1 MKKFEISKNRR
12 VKITPYTS
20 RLESYGVGGY
30 TVYNH
35 MLLPTYFKSLEDE
48 YFHLKKDVQLWD
60 VSVQKQIEVSGTD
73 SYKLVQLMT
82 CRDLSGAKVLKC
94 YYVPLID
101 GSGNMINDPLV
112 LKVEDMKWRICIADS
127 DVLLYAKGIADSMKL
142 NVKIHETKIS
152 TLAVQ
157 GPKSLDVMRKV
168 FGDEISKL
176 KFFNFNYFKFEGI
189 DFMISKSGFSKQGGY
204 EIYVEN
210 SMSGLKLY
218 DYIIKVGNKFNLK
231 PGCPNVIERIEGAL
245 LSYGNDM
252 DNNDNPFECGLDKYV
267 NLESNIEFLGKKALQ
282 KVKLEGIK
290 RKLMGV
296 KINEKNIN
304 LTSELKLVDEN
315 KETIGYL
322 RSAVY
327 SPRFKMIV
335 GIAMINIE
343 YCKDSQNF
351 KTNINNK
358 EVSGSV
364 CSLPMN

>member
-60 VSVQKQIEVSGTD
+60 VSVQKQIEVSGSD

-101 GSGNMINDPLV
+101 GNGNMINDPLV

-210 SMSGLKLY
+210 SISGLKLY

-304 LTSELKLVDEN
+304 LTSELKLIGEN

-335 GIAMINIE
+335 GIAMINLD

-351 KTNINNK
+351 KININNK
-358 EVSGSV
+358 EASGSV

>member
-60 VSVQKQIEVSGTD
+60 VSVQKQIEVSGSD

-101 GSGNMINDPLV
+101 GNGNMINDPLV

-210 SMSGLKLY
+210 SKSGLKLY
-218 DYIIKVGNKFNLK
+218 DYIINIGNKFNLK

-304 LTSELKLVDEN
+304 LTSELKLIGEN

>member
-1 MKKFEISKNRR
+1 MSKYVVEDGDNILVISGNPD
-12 VKITPYTS
+12 V
-20 RLESYGVGGY
+20 
-30 TVYNH
+30 
-35 MLLPTYFKSLEDE
+35 FKSLEDE

-60 VSVQKQIEVSGTD
+60 VSVQKQIEVSGSD

-101 GSGNMINDPLV
+101 GNGNMINDPLL
-112 LKVEDMKWRICIADS
+112 LKVEDKKWRICIADS

-142 NVKIHETKIS
+142 NVKIHETNIS

-168 FGDEISKL
+168 FGEEISKL
-176 KFFNFNYFKFEGI
+176 KFFNFNYFKFQDT

-210 SMSGLKLY
+210 SSSGLKLY
-218 DYIIKVGNKFNLK
+218 DYIIKIGNEFNLK

-252 DNNDNPFECGLDKYV
+252 DNSDNPFECGLDKYV

-282 KVKLEGIK
+282 KAKSEGIK

-296 KINEKNIN
+296 KINDKNIN
-304 LTSELKLVDEN
+304 LTKEEKLIDDNN
-315 KETIGYL
+315 KTIGYL

-335 GIAMINIE
+335 GIAMINRD
-343 YCKDSQNF
+343 YCKDTQNF
-351 KTNINNK
+351 KININSK

-364 CSLPMN
+364 CGLPMN

>member
-60 VSVQKQIEVSGTD
+60 VSVQKQIEVSGSD

-101 GSGNMINDPLV
+101 GNGNMINDPLI

-210 SMSGLKLY
+210 SKSGIKLY

-252 DNNDNPFECGLDKYV
+252 DNNDNPFECGLDKYI
-267 NLESNIEFLGKKALQ
+267 NLENNIEFLGKKALQ

-327 SPRFKMIV
+327 SPGFKMIV

>member
-12 VKITPYTS
+12 IKVTPYTS
-20 RLESYGVGGY
+20 RLENYGVGGY

-35 MLLPTYFKSLEDE
+35 MLLPTHFKSIEDE

-60 VSVQKQIEVSGTD
+60 VSVQKQIEVSGSD

-82 CRDLSGAKVLKC
+82 CRDLSAAKVLKC

-101 GSGNMINDPLV
+101 GKGNMINDPLI

-127 DVLLYAKGIADSMKL
+127 DVLLYAKGIADSMNL
-142 NVKIHETKIS
+142 NVKIHETNIS

-157 GPKSLDVMRKV
+157 GPKSLDVMKNV
-168 FGDEISKL
+168 FGEKIGNL

-204 EIYVEN
+204 EIYIEN
-210 SMSGLKLY
+210 SNSGLKLY
-218 DYIIKVGNKFNLK
+218 DHIIKIGNEFNLK

-267 NLESNIEFLGKKALQ
+267 NLDSNI
-282 KVKLEGIK
+282 
-290 RKLMGV
+290 
-296 KINEKNIN
+296 
-304 LTSELKLVDEN
+304 
-315 KETIGYL
+315 
-322 RSAVY
+322 
-327 SPRFKMIV
+327 
-335 GIAMINIE
+335 
-343 YCKDSQNF
+343 
-351 KTNINNK
+351 
-358 EVSGSV
+358 
-364 CSLPMN
+364 

>member
-60 VSVQKQIEVSGTD
+60 VTVQRQIEVSGSD

-82 CRDLSGAKVLKC
+82 CRDLSDAKVLKC

-101 GSGNMINDPLV
+101 GNGNMINDPLV
-112 LKVEDMKWRICIADS
+112 LKIEDTKWRICIADS
-127 DVLLYAKGIADSMKL
+127 DVLLYAKGIADTMKL

-157 GPKSLDVMRKV
+157 GPKSLDVMKKV

-210 SMSGLKLY
+210 LKSGLKLY
-218 DYIIKVGNKFNLK
+218 DYIIKIGNEFNLK

-267 NLESNIEFLGKKALQ
+267 DLDSNIEFLGKKALQ
-282 KVKLEGIK
+282 KAKSEGIK

-296 KINEKNIN
+296 KIKEKNIN
-304 LTSELKLVDEN
+304 LTTEIKLVDDSN
-315 KETIGYL
+315 KTIGYL

-327 SPRFKMIV
+327 SPRFEMIV
-335 GIAMINIE
+335 GIAMINRD

-351 KTNINNK
+351 KININNK

>member
-60 VSVQKQIEVSGTD
+60 VSVQKQIEVSGSD

-101 GSGNMINDPLV
+101 GNGNMINDPLV
-112 LKVEDMKWRICIADS
+112 LKIEDTKWRICIADS
-127 DVLLYAKGIADSMKL
+127 DVLLYAKGIADTMKL

-157 GPKSLDVMRKV
+157 GPKSLDVMKKV
-168 FGDEISKL
+168 FGDEIGKL
-176 KFFNFNYFKFEGI
+176 KFFNFNYFKFEDI

-210 SMSGLKLY
+210 LKSGLKLY
-218 DYIIKVGNKFNLK
+218 DYIIKVGKKFNLK

-252 DNNDNPFECGLDKYV
+252 DNNDNPFECGLDKYI

-315 KETIGYL
+315 KNTVGYL
-322 RSAVY
+322 RSAAY
-327 SPRFKMIV
+327 SPKFKMIV
-335 GIAMINIE
+335 GIAMINLD

-351 KTNINNK
+351 KININNK
-358 EVSGSV
+358 EASGSV

>member
-60 VSVQKQIEVSGTD
+60 VSVQKQIEVSGND
-73 SYKLVQLMT
+73 SYKLIQLMT

-101 GSGNMINDPLV
+101 GNGNMINDPLV

-142 NVKIHETKIS
+142 NVKIHETKVS

-210 SMSGLKLY
+210 SKSGLKLY

-252 DNNDNPFECGLDKYV
+252 DNNDNPFECGLDKYI

-282 KVKLEGIK
+282 KVKLDGIK

-296 KINEKNIN
+296 KINEKDIN

-315 KETIGYL
+315 KKTIGYL

-327 SPRFKMIV
+327 SPKFKMIV
-335 GIAMINIE
+335 GIAMINLD
-343 YCKDSQNF
+343 YCKDSQSF
-351 KTNINNK
+351 KINLNNK
-358 EVSGSV
+358 EASGSV

>member
-1 MKKFEISKNRR
+1 
-12 VKITPYTS
+12 
-20 RLESYGVGGY
+20 
-30 TVYNH
+30 
-35 MLLPTYFKSLEDE
+35 
-48 YFHLKKDVQLWD
+48 
-60 VSVQKQIEVSGTD
+60 
-73 SYKLVQLMT
+73 MT

-101 GSGNMINDPLV
+101 GNGNMINDPLI
-112 LKVEDMKWRICIADS
+112 LKVEDKKWRICIADS

-142 NVKIHETKIS
+142 NVKIHETNIS

-168 FGDEISKL
+168 FGEEISKL
-176 KFFNFNYFKFEGI
+176 KFFNFNYFKFEDT

-210 SMSGLKLY
+210 SSSGLKLY
-218 DYIIKVGNKFNLK
+218 DYIIKIGNEFNLK

-252 DNNDNPFECGLDKYV
+252 DNSDNPFECGLDKYV

-282 KVKLEGIK
+282 KAKSEGIK

-296 KINEKNIN
+296 KINDKNIN
-304 LTSELKLVDEN
+304 LTKEEKLIDDNN
-315 KETIGYL
+315 KTIGYL

-327 SPRFKMIV
+327 SPRFKMII
-335 GIAMINIE
+335 GIAMINRD
-343 YCKDSQNF
+343 YCKDTQNF
-351 KTNINNK
+351 KININNK

-364 CSLPMN
+364 CGLPMN

>member
-60 VSVQKQIEVSGTD
+60 VSVQKQIEVSGSD

-101 GSGNMINDPLV
+101 GNGNIINDPLV

-218 DYIIKVGNKFNLK
+218 DYIINVGNKFNLK

-252 DNNDNPFECGLDKYV
+252 DNNDNPFECGLDKYI

-315 KETIGYL
+315 KNTVGYL
-322 RSAVY
+322 RSAAY
-327 SPRFKMIV
+327 SPKFKMIV
-335 GIAMINIE
+335 GIAMINLD

-351 KTNINNK
+351 KININNK
-358 EVSGSV
+358 EASGSV

>member
-60 VSVQKQIEVSGTD
+60 VSVQKQIEVSGSD

-101 GSGNMINDPLV
+101 GNGNMINDPLV

-142 NVKIHETKIS
+142 NVKIHETNIS

-157 GPKSLDVMRKV
+157 GPKSLDVMKKV

-252 DNNDNPFECGLDKYV
+252 DNNDNPFECGLDRYI

-296 KINEKNIN
+296 KIKEKNIN

-335 GIAMINIE
+335 GIAMINLD

-351 KTNINNK
+351 KANINNK

>member
-12 VKITPYTS
+12 VKVTPYTS
-20 RLESYGVGGY
+20 RLENYGVGGY

-35 MLLPTYFKSLEDE
+35 MLLPTYFKSMEDE

-60 VSVQKQIEVSGTD
+60 VSVQKQIEVSGSD

-101 GSGNMINDPLV
+101 GNGNMINDPLV
-112 LKVEDMKWRICIADS
+112 LKVEDKKWRICIADS

-142 NVKIHETKIS
+142 NVKIHETNIS

-168 FGDEISKL
+168 FGEEISKL
-176 KFFNFNYFKFEGI
+176 KFFNFNYFKFQDT

-210 SMSGLKLY
+210 SSSGLKLY
-218 DYIIKVGNKFNLK
+218 DYIIKIGNEFNLK

-252 DNNDNPFECGLDKYV
+252 DNSDNPFECGLDKYV

-282 KVKLEGIK
+282 KAKSEGIK

-296 KINEKNIN
+296 KINDKNIN
-304 LTSELKLVDEN
+304 LTKEEKLIDDNN
-315 KETIGYL
+315 KTIGYL

-327 SPRFKMIV
+327 SPRFKMII
-335 GIAMINIE
+335 GIAMINRD
-343 YCKDSQNF
+343 YCKDTQNF
-351 KTNINNK
+351 KININSK

-364 CSLPMN
+364 CGLPMN

>member
-12 VKITPYTS
+12 VKVTPYTS
-20 RLESYGVGGY
+20 RLENYGVGGY

-35 MLLPTYFKSLEDE
+35 MLLPTYFKSIEDE

-60 VSVQKQIEVSGTD
+60 VSVQKQIEVSGSD

-101 GSGNMINDPLV
+101 GNGNMINDPLI
-112 LKVEDMKWRICIADS
+112 LKVEDKKWRICIADS

-210 SMSGLKLY
+210 LKSGLKLY
-218 DYIIKVGNKFNLK
+218 DYIIKVGKKFNLK

-252 DNNDNPFECGLDKYV
+252 DNNDNPFECGLDKYI

-315 KETIGYL
+315 KNTVGYL
-322 RSAVY
+322 RSAAY
-327 SPRFKMIV
+327 SPKFKMIV
-335 GIAMINIE
+335 GIAMINLD

-351 KTNINNK
+351 KININNK
-358 EVSGSV
+358 EASGSV

>member
-60 VSVQKQIEVSGTD
+60 VSVQKQIEVSGSD

-101 GSGNMINDPLV
+101 GNGNMINDPLV

-210 SMSGLKLY
+210 LKSGLKLY

-252 DNNDNPFECGLDKYV
+252 DNNDNPFECGLDKYI

-315 KETIGYL
+315 KNTVGYL
-322 RSAVY
+322 RSAAY
-327 SPRFKMIV
+327 SPKFKMIV
-335 GIAMINIE
+335 GIAMINLD

-351 KTNINNK
+351 KININNK
-358 EVSGSV
+358 EASGSV

>member
-12 VKITPYTS
+12 VKVTPYTS
-20 RLESYGVGGY
+20 RLENYGVGGY

-35 MLLPTYFKSLEDE
+35 MLLPTYFKSMEDE

-60 VSVQKQIEVSGTD
+60 VSVQKQIEVSGSD

-101 GSGNMINDPLV
+101 GNGNMINDPLV
-112 LKVEDMKWRICIADS
+112 LKVEDKKWRICIADS

-142 NVKIHETKIS
+142 NVKIHETNIS

-168 FGDEISKL
+168 FGEEISKL
-176 KFFNFNYFKFEGI
+176 KFFNFNYFKFEDT

-210 SMSGLKLY
+210 SSSGLKLY
-218 DYIIKVGNKFNLK
+218 DYIIKIGNEFNLK

-252 DNNDNPFECGLDKYV
+252 DNSDNPFECGLDKYV

-282 KVKLEGIK
+282 KAKSEGIK

-296 KINEKNIN
+296 KINDKNIN
-304 LTSELKLVDEN
+304 LTKEEKLIDNNN
-315 KETIGYL
+315 KTIGYL

-335 GIAMINIE
+335 GIAMINRD
-343 YCKDSQNF
+343 YCKDTQNF
-351 KTNINNK
+351 KININSK

-364 CSLPMN
+364 CGLPMN

>member
-60 VSVQKQIEVSGTD
+60 VSVQKQIEVSGSD
-73 SYKLVQLMT
+73 SNKLVQLMT

-112 LKVEDMKWRICIADS
+112 LKIEDTKWRICIADS

-157 GPKSLDVMRKV
+157 GPKSYDVMKNV
-168 FGDEISKL
+168 FGDEIGKL
-176 KFFNFNYFKFEGI
+176 KFFNFNYFKFEDI
-189 DFMISKSGFSKQGGY
+189 DFMISKSGFSKQSGY
-204 EIYVEN
+204 EIYIEN
-210 SMSGLKLY
+210 LKSGLKLY
-218 DYIIKVGNKFNLK
+218 DYIIKVGKKFNLK

-252 DNNDNPFECGLDKYV
+252 DNNDNPFECGLDKFV
-267 NLESNIEFLGKKALQ
+267 NLDSNIEFLGKKALQ

-315 KETIGYL
+315 KITIGYL

-335 GIAMINIE
+335 GIAMINLD

>member
-1 MKKFEISKNRR
+1 
-12 VKITPYTS
+12 
-20 RLESYGVGGY
+20 
-30 TVYNH
+30 

-60 VSVQKQIEVSGTD
+60 VSVQKQIEVSGSD
-73 SYKLVQLMT
+73 SYKLVQLVT

-101 GSGNMINDPLV
+101 GNGNMINDPLV

-127 DVLLYAKGIADSMKL
+127 DVLLYAKGIADSMNL
-142 NVKIHETKIS
+142 NVQIHETEIS

-157 GPKSLDVMRKV
+157 GPKSLDVMKKV

-176 KFFNFNYFKFEGI
+176 KFFNFNYFKFEDI

-204 EIYVEN
+204 EIYIEN
-210 SMSGLKLY
+210 LKSGLKLY
-218 DYIIKVGNKFNLK
+218 DYIIKVGKKFNLK

-335 GIAMINIE
+335 GIAMINKE
-343 YCKDSQNF
+343 FCKNKEIF
-351 KTNINNK
+351 NINLNDNLVDG
-358 EVSGSV
+358 EV
-364 CSLPMN
+364 CELPII

>member
-35 MLLPTYFKSLEDE
+35 MLLPTHFKSLEDE

-60 VSVQKQIEVSGTD
+60 VSVQKQIEVSGSD

-101 GSGNMINDPLV
+101 GNGNMINDPLI

-142 NVKIHETKIS
+142 NVKIHETNIS

-157 GPKSLDVMRKV
+157 GPKSLDVMKKV

-210 SMSGLKLY
+210 LKSGLKLY

-252 DNNDNPFECGLDKYV
+252 DNNDNPFECGLDKFV

-304 LTSELKLVDEN
+304 LTSEIKLVDEN

-335 GIAMINIE
+335 GIAMINID

>member
-12 VKITPYTS
+12 VKVTPYTT
-20 RLESYGVGGY
+20 RLENYGVGGY

-35 MLLPTYFKSLEDE
+35 MLLPTYFKSLEEE
-48 YFHLKKDVQLWD
+48 YYHLKKDVQLWD
-60 VSVQKQIEVSGTD
+60 VSVQKQIEVSGSD
-73 SYKLVQLMT
+73 SNKLVQLMT

-101 GSGNMINDPLV
+101 GNGNMINDPLV

-157 GPKSLDVMRKV
+157 GPKSLDVMKKV
-168 FGDEISKL
+168 FGDEISEL
-176 KFFNFNYFKFEGI
+176 KFFNFNYFKFEDI

-210 SMSGLKLY
+210 SKSGLKLY

-252 DNNDNPFECGLDKYV
+252 DNNDNPFECGLDKYI

-304 LTSELKLVDEN
+304 LTSELKLIDEN

-335 GIAMINIE
+335 GIAMINID

>member
-12 VKITPYTS
+12 IKVTPYTS
-20 RLESYGVGGY
+20 RLENYGVGGY

-35 MLLPTYFKSLEDE
+35 MLLPTHFKSIEDE

-60 VSVQKQIEVSGTD
+60 VSVQKQIEVSGSD

-82 CRDLSGAKVLKC
+82 CRDLSAAKVLKC

-101 GSGNMINDPLV
+101 GKGNMINDPLI

-127 DVLLYAKGIADSMKL
+127 DVLLYAKGIADSMNL
-142 NVKIHETKIS
+142 NVKIHETNIS

-157 GPKSLDVMRKV
+157 GPKSLDVMKNV
-168 FGDEISKL
+168 FGEKIGNL

-204 EIYVEN
+204 EIYIEN
-210 SMSGLKLY
+210 SNSGLKLY
-218 DYIIKVGNKFNLK
+218 DHIIKIGNEFNLK

-267 NLESNIEFLGKKALQ
+267 NLDSNIEFLGKKALQ
-282 KVKLEGIK
+282 KAKSDGIK

-296 KINEKNIN
+296 KINDKNIH
-304 LTSELKLVDEN
+304 LTKEEKLVDDN
-315 KETIGYL
+315 KKTIGYL

-327 SPRFKMIV
+327 SPSFKKIV
-335 GIAMINIE
+335 GIAMIDLD
-343 YCKDSQNF
+343 YCKVSQNF
-351 KTNINNK
+351 KININNK
-358 EVSGSV
+358 HVSGSV
-364 CSLPMN
+364 CGLPMN

>member
-60 VSVQKQIEVSGTD
+60 VSVQKQIEVSGSD

-82 CRDLSGAKVLKC
+82 CRDLSGAKALKC

-101 GSGNMINDPLV
+101 GNGNMINDPLV
-112 LKVEDMKWRICIADS
+112 LKIEDTKWRICIADS

-157 GPKSLDVMRKV
+157 GPKSLDVMKKV
-168 FGDEISKL
+168 FGDEIGKL

-210 SMSGLKLY
+210 SKSGLKLY
-218 DYIIKVGNKFNLK
+218 DYIIKVGKKFNLK

-267 NLESNIEFLGKKALQ
+267 NLENNIEFLGKKALQ

-304 LTSELKLVDEN
+304 LTSEIKLVDEN

-335 GIAMINIE
+335 GIAMINLE
-343 YCKDSQNF
+343 YCNVSQNF
-351 KTNINNK
+351 KININNK
-358 EVSGSV
+358 EASGSV

>member
-12 VKITPYTS
+12 VKITPYTT
-20 RLESYGVGGY
+20 RLENYGVGGY

-35 MLLPTYFKSLEDE
+35 MLLPTHFKSLEEE

-60 VSVQKQIEVSGTD
+60 VSVQKQIEVSGND

-82 CRDLSGAKVLKC
+82 CRDLSRAQVLKC

-101 GSGNMINDPLV
+101 GDGNMINDPLV

-127 DVLLYAKGIADSMKL
+127 DVLLYAKGIADSMNL
-142 NVKIHETKIS
+142 NVKIHETSIS

-157 GPKSLDVMRKV
+157 GPKSLDVMKKV
-168 FGDEISKL
+168 FGEEISKL
-176 KFFNFNYFKFEGI
+176 KFFNFNYFNFEGS

-204 EIYVEN
+204 EIYVDDSN
-210 SMSGLKLY
+210 SGLKLY
-218 DYIIKVGNKFNLK
+218 DYIIKIGNEYNLK

-282 KVKLEGIK
+282 KAKSAGIK

-296 KINEKNIN
+296 KINDKNIN
-304 LTSELKLVDEN
+304 LTKEEKLFDDN
-315 KETIGYL
+315 KKTIGYL
-322 RSAVY
+322 RSAVF

-335 GIAMINIE
+335 GIAMINRD
-343 YCKDSQNF
+343 YCKVSQNF
-351 KTNINNK
+351 KVNINNK
-358 EVSGSV
+358 EVKGLV
-364 CSLPMN
+364 CALPFN

>member
-60 VSVQKQIEVSGTD
+60 VSVQKQIEVSGSD
-73 SYKLVQLMT
+73 SNKLVQLMT
-82 CRDLSGAKVLKC
+82 CRDLSSAKVLKC

-101 GSGNMINDPLV
+101 GNGNMINDPLV

-127 DVLLYAKGIADSMKL
+127 DVLLYAKGIADSMNL
-142 NVKIHETKIS
+142 NVQIHETEIS

-157 GPKSLDVMRKV
+157 GPKSLDVMKKV

-204 EIYVEN
+204 EIYIEN
-210 SMSGLKLY
+210 LKLGLKLY
-218 DYIIKVGNKFNLK
+218 DYIIKVGKKFNLK

-267 NLESNIEFLGKKALQ
+267 NLDNNIEFLGKKALQ
-282 KVKLEGIK
+282 KAKSEGIK

-296 KINEKNIN
+296 KIKGKKIN
-304 LTSELKLVDEN
+304 LTKEIEMVNEN
-315 KETIGYL
+315 KKTIGHL

-335 GIAMINIE
+335 GIAMINLE
-343 YCKDSQNF
+343 HCNVSQNF
-351 KTNINNK
+351 KININNK
-358 EVSGSV
+358 EASGSV

>member
-1 MKKFEISKNRR
+1 
-12 VKITPYTS
+12 
-20 RLESYGVGGY
+20 
-30 TVYNH
+30 
-35 MLLPTYFKSLEDE
+35 
-48 YFHLKKDVQLWD
+48 
-60 VSVQKQIEVSGTD
+60 
-73 SYKLVQLMT
+73 MT

-101 GSGNMINDPLV
+101 GNGNMINDPLI
-112 LKVEDMKWRICIADS
+112 LKIKDTKWRICIADS
-127 DVLLYAKGIADSMKL
+127 DVLLYAKGIADTMKL
-142 NVKIHETKIS
+142 NVKIHETKIT

-157 GPKSLDVMRKV
+157 GPKSLDVMKKV

-189 DFMISKSGFSKQGGY
+189 EFMISKSGFSKQGGY

-210 SMSGLKLY
+210 SESGLKLY

-267 NLESNIEFLGKKALQ
+267 NLDSNTEFLVKKALQ

-296 KINEKNIN
+296 KIKEKNIN
-304 LTSELKLVDEN
+304 LTKEIKLFDDNN
-315 KETIGYL
+315 KTIGYL

-327 SPRFKMIV
+327 SPKFKMIV
-335 GIAMINIE
+335 GIAMINRD
-343 YCKDSQNF
+343 YLNDSQNF
-351 KTNINNK
+351 KIDINNK
-358 EVSGSV
+358 VVSGSV
-364 CSLPMN
+364 CDLPMN

>member
-60 VSVQKQIEVSGTD
+60 VSVQKQIEVSGSD
-73 SYKLVQLMT
+73 SHKLVQLMT

-101 GSGNMINDPLV
+101 GNGNMINDPLV

-210 SMSGLKLY
+210 SKSGLKLY

-267 NLESNIEFLGKKALQ
+267 SLESNIEFLGKKALK
-282 KVKLEGIK
+282 KVKLEGIR

-315 KETIGYL
+315 KKTIGYL

-327 SPRFKMIV
+327 SPRFKKIV
-335 GIAMINIE
+335 GIAMINLD

-351 KTNINNK
+351 KININNK
-358 EVSGSV
+358 EASGSV

>member
-60 VSVQKQIEVSGTD
+60 VSVQKQIEVSGSD
-73 SYKLVQLMT
+73 SNKLVQLMT

-101 GSGNMINDPLV
+101 GNGNMINDPLV

-127 DVLLYAKGIADSMKL
+127 DVLLYAKGIADSMNL

-157 GPKSLDVMRKV
+157 GPKSLDVMKKV
-168 FGDEISKL
+168 FGDEIGKL
-176 KFFNFNYFKFEGI
+176 KFFNFNYFKFEDI

-210 SMSGLKLY
+210 LKSGLKLY
-218 DYIIKVGNKFNLK
+218 DYIIKVGKKFNLK

-267 NLESNIEFLGKKALQ
+267 NLNSNIEFLGKKALQ
-282 KVKLEGIK
+282 KVK
-290 RKLMGV
+290 
-296 KINEKNIN
+296 
-304 LTSELKLVDEN
+304 
-315 KETIGYL
+315 
-322 RSAVY
+322 
-327 SPRFKMIV
+327 V
-335 GIAMINIE
+335 GRH
-343 YCKDSQNF
+343 
-351 KTNINNK
+351 
-358 EVSGSV
+358 
-364 CSLPMN
+364 

>member
-12 VKITPYTS
+12 VKVTPYTS
-20 RLESYGVGGY
+20 RLENYGVGGY

-35 MLLPTYFKSLEDE
+35 MLLPTYFKSIEDE

-60 VSVQKQIEVSGTD
+60 VSVQKQIEVSGSD

-101 GSGNMINDPLV
+101 GNGNMINDPLI
-112 LKVEDMKWRICIADS
+112 LKVEDKKWRICIADS

-142 NVKIHETKIS
+142 NVKIHETNIS

-168 FGDEISKL
+168 FGEEISKL
-176 KFFNFNYFKFEGI
+176 KFFNFNYFKFEDT

-210 SMSGLKLY
+210 SSSGLKLY
-218 DYIIKVGNKFNLK
+218 DYIIKIGNEFNLK

-252 DNNDNPFECGLDKYV
+252 DNSDNPFECGLDKYV

-282 KVKLEGIK
+282 KAKSEGIK

-296 KINEKNIN
+296 KINDKNIN
-304 LTSELKLVDEN
+304 LTKEEKLIDDNN
-315 KETIGYL
+315 KTIGYL

-327 SPRFKMIV
+327 SPRFKMII
-335 GIAMINIE
+335 GIAMINRD
-343 YCKDSQNF
+343 YCKDTQNF
-351 KTNINNK
+351 KININNK

-364 CSLPMN
+364 CGLPMN

>member
-35 MLLPTYFKSLEDE
+35 MLLPTHFKSLEDE

-60 VSVQKQIEVSGTD
+60 VSVQKQIEVSGSD

-82 CRDLSGAKVLKC
+82 CRDLSTAKVLKC

-101 GSGNMINDPLV
+101 GNGNMINDPLV

-127 DVLLYAKGIADSMKL
+127 DVLLYAKGIADSMNL
-142 NVKIHETKIS
+142 NVKIHETNIS

-157 GPKSLDVMRKV
+157 GPKSLDVMKKV

-210 SMSGLKLY
+210 LKSGLELY
-218 DYIIKVGNKFNLK
+218 DYIIKIGNEFNLK

-267 NLESNIEFLGKKALQ
+267 NLDSNIEFLGKKALQ
-282 KVKLEGIK
+282 KAKSEGIK

-296 KINEKNIN
+296 KIKDKNIN
-304 LTSELKLVDEN
+304 LTTEIKLVDDRN
-315 KETIGYL
+315 KTVGYL

-327 SPRFKMIV
+327 SPRFEMIV
-335 GIAMINIE
+335 GIAMINRD
-343 YCKDSQNF
+343 YCKVSQNF
-351 KTNINNK
+351 KININNK

>member
-1 MKKFEISKNRR
+1 
-12 VKITPYTS
+12 
-20 RLESYGVGGY
+20 
-30 TVYNH
+30 
-35 MLLPTYFKSLEDE
+35 
-48 YFHLKKDVQLWD
+48 
-60 VSVQKQIEVSGTD
+60 
-73 SYKLVQLMT
+73 MT

-101 GSGNMINDPLV
+101 GNGNMINDPLV
-112 LKVEDMKWRICIADS
+112 LKVEDNKWRICIADS

-142 NVKIHETKIS
+142 NVKIHETNIS

-168 FGDEISKL
+168 FGEEISKL
-176 KFFNFNYFKFEGI
+176 KFFNFNYFKFEDT

-210 SMSGLKLY
+210 SSSGLKLY
-218 DYIIKVGNKFNLK
+218 DYIIKIGNEFNLK

-252 DNNDNPFECGLDKYV
+252 DNSDNPFECGLDKYV

-282 KVKLEGIK
+282 KAKSEGIK

-296 KINEKNIN
+296 KINDKNIN
-304 LTSELKLVDEN
+304 LTKEEKLIDDN
-315 KETIGYL
+315 KKTIGYL

-335 GIAMINIE
+335 GIAMINRD

-351 KTNINNK
+351 KININNK
-358 EVSGSV
+358 EVSGTV
-364 CSLPMN
+364 CVLPMN

>member
-101 GSGNMINDPLV
+101 GNGNMINDPLV

-210 SMSGLKLY
+210 SKSGLKLY
-218 DYIIKVGNKFNLK
+218 DYIIKAGNKFNLK

-252 DNNDNPFECGLDKYV
+252 DNNDNPFECGLDRYI

-315 KETIGYL
+315 KETMGYL

-327 SPRFKMIV
+327 SPWFKMIV

-364 CSLPMN
+364 CSLP